1 MPLEK
6 RKVSGLTLIELLA
19 VIAIIAILAA
29 LLLPAKSGRG
39 PSYRA
44 RCMSNLKQ
52 IDLGFY
58 MYADDNGGCFPMRT
72 VVTNDGMTVFNYS
85 SYAFPTFKKLSAY
98 SIHPSLFVC
107 PLDKDR
113 QAATNYES
121 LNDLN
126 ISYFLNAD
134 ASHTNNPSQINNA
147 SQTFFAGDRNLAA
160 NGWPV
165 KSGLF
170 VVTTNLNLSWTRE
183 IHSMGGNIAFAD
195 GHAEWVRTNQLNSIV
210 QRQLLATNH
219 IVVP

>member
-1 MPLEK
+1 MLSGK
-6 RKVSGLTLIELLA
+6 GKVSGLTLIELLV

-29 LLLPAKSGRG
+29 LLLPAQTGRG

-58 MYADDNGGCFPMRT
+58 IYADDYAGQFPMRAA
-72 VVTNDGMTVFNYS
+72 VTNDGVPVFNYS
-85 SYAFPTFKKLSAY
+85 GCAFPNFKKLSAY

-134 ASHTNNPSQINNA
+134 ASHTNSPSQNFI
-147 SQTFFAGDRNLAA
+147 AGDRNLSAS
-160 NGWPV
+160 GRLV
-165 KSGLF
+165 KAGLF
-170 VVTTNLNLSWTRE
+170 ILTSNLDLSWTRE
-183 IHSMGGNIAFAD
+183 IHSMGGNLAFAD
-195 GHAEWVRTNQLNSIV
+195 GHVEWVRTNQLNSIV
-210 QRQLLATNH
+210 QRQLLDTNH